1 MPHDGR
7 MPTLE
12 QLTDA
17 RDACIALDWKVQ
29 DIVVVPIERLPEEVG
44 GGRSRQSERSSC
56 AVPAV
61 RP

>member
-17 RDACIALDWKVQ
+17 RDACIALGWKAQ

-44 GGRSRQSERSSC
+44 GGRSRQSERSS
-56 AVPAV
+56 
-61 RP
+61 